1 MGTTIIFRR
10 GENDPT
16 SGSGLTLAEP
26 AFNTTLKTFH
36 IGLGH
41 GITAAWVGAPISG
54 LSADIAAGITYKTP
68 TTEAV
73 KNYIAGLCYGNT
85 GAATIT
91 QYVSSFNGLTGAVG
105 GVCAAQANT
114 FTALQ
119 TFASGISASGITVGG
134 SMTVTGNLTVS
145 GGVTFTASET
155 VLIEDN
161 IITLN
166 SNVTGSPSENAGVE
180 IERGTSANVQLLWN
194 ESSDKWTFTNDGS
207 TYYDLPTS
215 VVTSFN
221 GLTGAVGGVCAAQA
235 NTFVPAQNFVG
246 GLCSG
251 YGITAESTISSIG
264 LSTVS
269 GYGAYPAETTVASDT
284 VKFVF
289 EPYGDTNTQ
298 TLRPSDDIVGL
309 AGDSITNWLPA
320 SSGILALTSQLMG
333 AVNGSTAATS
343 AVTSFN
349 GLTGALQ
356 GVSAAVAGTGISV
369 SGATGAVTITN
380 IGVQSFNGLTGA
392 VTGVT
397 VGGANTFTALNSF
410 NAGISSAGATFT
422 DTVWV
427 NSGLIRSSNTGLTL
441 SPSNL
446 FQTGSITTL
455 HIQNAVNGLG
465 RVEIRGGDLYLG
477 RKYDGGFPTNF
488 TASSIVF
495 DGSSQEGDSRETTL
509 TVENPSANRTVTIPN
524 ASGTLALTSQLMG
537 AVNGSTAATT
547 AVTSFNGRTGAV
559 QGVSA
564 AVAGTGISVSGAT
577 GAVTITNTGV
587 QSFNGNT
594 GAVQGVSSWNGQTGA
609 VSFVNYVASVNGAT
623 GAITNVARTN
633 VSNTFTANQFIQGSD
648 DFSPPFLTIST
659 TSGCTLALTSNGIY
673 DSPFIR
679 AQTLSNSQS
688 FIFSPTSPS
697 SSVTLP
703 DFSTTLAGLTGTQT
717 FTGTKTFSA
726 LTSFAAGISAS
737 GATFGGDIAVN
748 GGDITT
754 TATTATLY
762 NTNATT
768 VTIGSSAGSV
778 TVSSG
783 NTSGMTFGMGF
794 YHKFKTNRV
803 GTLTTLQTEIFRFNY
818 KNASLSVVGGLDA
831 AYAEIIITA
840 EQTPGFG
847 ACFGTQI
854 TKLLIASNPADT
866 TVFHTEYG
874 NVNTNGNL
882 ASYTASISGNDV
894 IVYATPTSSDYTI
907 FKVLATLIRGEFGEG
922 I

>member
-54 LSADIAAGITYKTP
+54 LSADIAAGITYKIP
-68 TTEAV
+68 TLAAV
-73 KNYIAGLCYGNT
+73 KNYIGGLCYGNT

-91 QYVSSFNGLTGAVG
+91 EYVSSFNGLTGDVG
-105 GVCAAQANT
+105 GVCAAQTNT

-119 TFASGISASGITVGG
+119 SFTSGISASGITVGG

-221 GLTGAVGGVCAAQA
+221 GLTGAV
-235 NTFVPAQNFVG
+235 
-246 GLCSG
+246 
-251 YGITAESTISSIG
+251 
-264 LSTVS
+264 
-269 GYGAYPAETTVASDT
+269 
-284 VKFVF
+284 
-289 EPYGDTNTQ
+289 
-298 TLRPSDDIVGL
+298 
-309 AGDSITNWLPA
+309 
-320 SSGILALTSQLMG
+320 
-333 AVNGSTAATS
+333 
-343 AVTSFN
+343 
-349 GLTGALQ
+349 Q

-422 DTVWV
+422 NTVWV

-441 SPSNL
+441 SPSNSIE
-446 FQTGSITTL
+446 TGSVTTL
-455 HIQNAVNGLG
+455 HIQNANSGLG

-477 RKYDGGFPTNF
+477 LKSDGGFPTENI

-495 DGSSQEGDSRETTL
+495 EGSQEGDSRVTTL
-509 TVENPSANRTVTIPN
+509 AVENPSANRTVTIPN

-577 GAVTITNTGV
+577 GAVTITNIGV

-594 GAVQGVSSWNGQTGA
+594 GAVTGA
-609 VSFVNYVASVNGAT
+609 SLGA
-623 GAITNVARTN
+623 
-633 VSNTFTANQFIQGSD
+633 NTFTA
-648 DFSPPFLTIST
+648 L
-659 TSGCTLALTSNGIY
+659 
-673 DSPFIR
+673 
-679 AQTLSNSQS
+679 NS
-688 FIFSPTSPS
+688 FN
-697 SSVTLP
+697 
-703 DFSTTLAGLTGTQT
+703 
-717 FTGTKTFSA
+717 
-726 LTSFAAGISAS
+726 AGISAS
-737 GATFGGDIAVN
+737 GATFSGDIAVN

-803 GTLTTLQTEIFRFNY
+803 ETLTTSQTEIFRFNY

-840 EQTPGFG
+840 EKTPGFG
-847 ACFGTQI
+847 ACSGTQI
-854 TKLLIASNPADT
+854 TKLLIASNPADG

-894 IVYATPTSSDYTI
+894 IIYATPTSSDYTI